1 MNIISVSFSRSAGQP
16 VLCYK
21 DVCKHD
27 KGYSQGPKTALKIQE
42 TQIRKKKTIIWTLQK
57 TDQMIYKSTWM

>member
-27 KGYSQGPKTALKIQE
+27 KGYSQGPKTALK
-42 TQIRKKKTIIWTLQK
+42 T
-57 TDQMIYKSTWM
+57 